1 MDKSFMSQCQWLAKQ
16 YCEFGWLVI
25 VQHLKN
31 ARVLWRGILKA
42 EDTIDPHSC
51 TKGARPII

>member
-1 MDKSFMSQCQWLAKQ
+1 MSQCQWLAKQ